1 MQILCTWAI
10 SDKVGYMIK
19 SQEMEKFNR
28 HLGRRNVF
36 KNR

>member
-1 MQILCTWAI
+1 
-10 SDKVGYMIK
+10 MIK